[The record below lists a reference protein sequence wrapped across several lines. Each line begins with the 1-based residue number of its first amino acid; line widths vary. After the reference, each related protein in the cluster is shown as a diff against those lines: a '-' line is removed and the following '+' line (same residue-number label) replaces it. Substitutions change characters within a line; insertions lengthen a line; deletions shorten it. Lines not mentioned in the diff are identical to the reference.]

1 MDIAPGKSLARS
13 PERGIVNKASV
24 MEELMRLSVL
34 ACSLGAIALTGLA
47 YSSDPAAAAKT
58 KMGCERGK
66 EVWSAPAGK
75 CVAGKS
81 KYTKVAASKPAK
93 KAAKKAPA
101 AKAAPKADKK

>member
-1 MDIAPGKSLARS
+1 
-13 PERGIVNKASV
+13 
-24 MEELMRLSVL
+24 MRLSVL

-47 YSSDPAAAAKT
+47 YSSDPATAAKT

-75 CVAGKS
+75 CVSGKS
-81 KYTKVAASKPAK
+81 KYTKTAASKATK

-101 AKAAPKADKK
+101 AKTAPTENKK